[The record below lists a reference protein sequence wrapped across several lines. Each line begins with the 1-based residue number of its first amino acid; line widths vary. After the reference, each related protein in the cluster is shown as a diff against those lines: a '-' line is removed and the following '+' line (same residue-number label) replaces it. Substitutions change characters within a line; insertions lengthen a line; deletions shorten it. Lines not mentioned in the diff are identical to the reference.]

1 VLIVAVQ
8 YLIHQFLS
16 PVTNRRTDKYGGSF
30 ENRTRILIEVI
41 KAVRA
46 AIPDETPL
54 FLRLSATEWLED
66 TDLAKQYGSW
76 DLESTIQLAKIVADL
91 GIDLL
96 DVSSGGNHPQQQ
108 ANLFSNLKSGSLDYQ
123 TKLAAQIRRE
133 LRAANKNM
141 LIGAV
146 GLITEADQARDL
158 LEPASVTISEEAAA
172 AKQITD
178 TTEGKEPSADLILVA
193 RQFMREPEWVLK
205 VAWKLG
211 VDIAW
216 PSQFLRVRFPKL

>member
-1 VLIVAVQ
+1 MLETQ

-16 PVTNRRTDKYGGSF
+16 PVTNRRTDQYGGSF
-30 ENRTRILIEVI
+30 ENRTRLLIDII

-46 AIPDETPL
+46 AIPDSTPL
-54 FLRLSATEWLED
+54 FLRLSATEWLEG
-66 TDLAKQYGSW
+66 TDLAKKYGSW
-76 DLESTIQLAKIVADL
+76 DVESTIRLAKIVADL

-96 DVSSGGNHPQQQ
+96 DVSSGGNHPDQS
-108 ANLFSNLKSGSLDYQ
+108 ANLFSNSKTPAKDYQ
-123 TKLAAQIRRE
+123 TKIASQIRKE
-133 LRAANKNM
+133 LKGAGKTM

-146 GLITEADQARDL
+146 GLITEAEQARDL
-158 LEPASVTISEEAAA
+158 LESGNADIGVEARAAA
-172 AKQITD
+172 AMTD
-178 TTEGKEPSADLILVA
+178 STGSKEPGADLILVA

-211 VDIAW
+211 VDVAW